1 MAEHSQFQ
9 LLRERRFAPF
19 FATQFLGA
27 FNDNVYKNALVILL
41 AFHGADYTRLDP
53 NLLVNLAAALF
64 ILPFFL
70 FSATA
75 GQLADRYDKARIMRW
90 VKGMEI
96 AIMALAGLGFALKSF
111 TLLMMALFLMG
122 THSTFFGPAK
132 YAILPQ
138 HLREDE
144 LLGGNGLVEMGT
156 FAAILLGTL
165 LAGVLTV
172 SGNTLWVT
180 AVSLTIAGLGFLSSR
195 LIPSAPAA
203 NPTLVIG
210 WNLVTETARCL
221 RFARDDR
228 ALFPA
233 LLGISWFWF
242 YGAIVLSQFPNL
254 AKTVIHGG
262 EPVVT
267 VLLTLFSI
275 GVGLGSL
282 MCERL
287 SHHDIDR
294 GLGLVPFGS
303 LGMSLFTLDFFLA
316 APATPA
322 PEILG
327 AWAFLVGSGWRLGL
341 DLAGLGFFGGLF
353 IVPLYALIQARSE
366 ISHRSR
372 VIAANNI
379 LNALFMV
386 VSAIFAVLLLG
397 IGLSIPG
404 LYLLTGLIN
413 LLAGAA
419 LCWASPVFLEQ
430 ARRWWDG

>member
-1 MAEHSQFQ
+1 MAGHSQFQ

-41 AFHGADYTRLDP
+41 AFQGADYTRLDP
-53 NLLVNLAAALF
+53 NILVNLAAGLF

-75 GQLADRYDKARIMRW
+75 GQLADRYDKARIMQW
-90 VKGMEI
+90 IKGMEI

-111 TLLMMALFLMG
+111 SLLMAALFLMG

-165 LAGVLTV
+165 LAGLLTV

-195 LIPSAPAA
+195 WIPPAPAA

-221 RFARDDR
+221 RFAWHDP

-254 AKTVIHGG
+254 AKSVIHGG

-267 VLLTLFSI
+267 VLLTLFSV
-275 GVGLGSL
+275 GVGIGSM

-287 SHHDIDR
+287 SHHNIDR
-294 GLGLVPFGS
+294 GLGLVPFGC

-316 APATPA
+316 APLTPA
-322 PEILG
+322 PETLG
-327 AWAFLVGSGWRLGL
+327 AWAFLASGGWRLGL
-341 DLAGLGFFGGLF
+341 DLAGLGFSGGIF
-353 IVPLYALIQARSE
+353 IVPLYTLIQARSE
-366 ISHRSR
+366 VSHRSR

-397 IGLSIPG
+397 SGLSIPG
-404 LYLLTGLIN
+404 LYLLTAFLN
-413 LLAGAA
+413 LLAGAL
-419 LCWASPVFLEQ
+419 LCWMAPVFLDT
-430 ARRWWDG
+430 ARRWWRG